1 VTPTSIA
8 GRLTLM
14 FAVATGLVSA
24 LAGVAIFVF
33 QTLELR
39 RHQAEELQARFEI
52 VETMVH
58 RLGEAGRW
66 PLLADKLTSFT
77 PANDAIRYRVESP
90 DPRFAYGAPWPAGA
104 QVQGPRQGLGYVRFD
119 GRRFMTLSKV
129 VGPYRERPAVRLTIA
144 ADTAPFDAS
153 GLVLGVGVLA
163 ASLLTITTV
172 SLLGRRIARDG
183 LAPVDR
189 LSQHAAAL
197 NPDDL
202 SLRMPT
208 GRLPAELEGLM
219 TAFNGA
225 LDRLQHA
232 YVRLSSFNADVA
244 HELRTPLS
252 NLIGQ
257 TQVALSRPRRPD
269 ELEEVLH
276 SNLEELERLRTIIN
290 DMLFLARADQGAVAA
305 NLAPTSLAALV
316 RKTADFLDV
325 LFEEAGVTL
334 HVEGDAT
341 IAVEESLLGRAL
353 TNLLDNSIRH
363 GAGPGR
369 VTVTLE
375 DHGDE
380 VCVSVRN
387 RGAPI
392 QAAHLARLFDRFYR
406 LDAARENS
414 CDSHG
419 LGLAVVK
426 AVAAMHGGS
435 VFARCEHGEVLVG
448 LFLRKR
454 APGSAV
460 GPAEVVASP
469 RPASEPLA
477 TELTQPA

>member
-1 VTPTSIA
+1 MPTSIS

-24 LAGVAIFVF
+24 LAGVAIFMF

-39 RHQAEELQARFEI
+39 RHQAEELNARFEI
-52 VETMVH
+52 VEAMVL
-58 RLGEAGRW
+58 RLGEVAKW

-77 PANDAIRYRVESP
+77 PANDSIRYRVESA
-90 DPRFAYGAPWPAGA
+90 DPRFVYGAAWPADA
-104 QVQGPRQGLGYVRFD
+104 KIQGGREGLGYVRFD
-119 GRRFMTLSKV
+119 QRRFMTLSKV
-129 VGPYRERPAVRLTIA
+129 VAPNRERPAVRLTIA

-163 ASLLTITTV
+163 VSLLTVAVV
-172 SLLGRRIARDG
+172 SLLGRRIARSG

-208 GRLPAELEGLM
+208 QALPAELKGLM
-219 TAFNGA
+219 AAFNGA

-232 YVRLSSFNADVA
+232 YVRLSAFNADVA

-257 TQVALSRPRRPD
+257 TQVALSRPRQAD
-269 ELEEVLH
+269 ELEDVLH

-290 DMLFLARADQGAVAA
+290 DMLFLARADQGAMAA
-305 NLAPTSLAALV
+305 NLATASLAGLV

-334 HVEGDAT
+334 RVVGDAT
-341 IAVEESLLGRAL
+341 LAVEESLLARAL
-353 TNLLDNSIRH
+353 TNLLDNAIRH
-363 GAGPGR
+363 GAGPGL
-369 VTVTLE
+369 VTVTIE
-375 DHGDE
+375 DHGEE
-380 VCVSVRN
+380 VCIGVRN

-392 QAAHLARLFDRFYR
+392 QDAHLARLFDRFYR
-406 LDAARENS
+406 PDPARENS
-414 CDSHG
+414 GDSHG

-426 AVAAMHGGS
+426 AVASMHGGS
-435 VFARCEHGEVLVG
+435 VFARCENGEVLVG
-448 LFLRKR
+448 LFLRR
-454 APGSAV
+454 RIPPPIDGRTDAPARRPV
-460 GPAEVVASP
+460 GAPAEPELV
-469 RPASEPLA
+469 RPL
-477 TELTQPA
+477 

>member
-1 VTPTSIA
+1 MMPTSIA

-24 LAGVAIFVF
+24 LASVAIFMF
-33 QTLELR
+33 QTLELK
-39 RHQAEELQARFEI
+39 RHQAEELHARFEI
-52 VETMVH
+52 VETMVR
-58 RLGEAGRW
+58 RLGDAGKW

-77 PANDAIRYRVESP
+77 PANDSIRYRVESP
-90 DPRFAYGAPWPAGA
+90 DPHFAFGAPWPAGA
-104 QVQGPRQGLGYVRFD
+104 RIQGPQEGIGYVRFD
-119 GRRFMTLSKV
+119 KRRFMTLSKMV
-129 VGPYRERPAVRLTIA
+129 APYRERPAVRLTIA

-153 GLVLGVGVLA
+153 GLVLGAGVLA
-163 ASLLTITTV
+163 ASLLTVMAV
-172 SLLGRRIARDG
+172 SLLGHRIARRG

-197 NPDDL
+197 NPEDL

-208 GRLPAELEGLM
+208 GHLPTELEGLM
-219 TAFNGA
+219 AAFNGA

-257 TQVALSRPRRPD
+257 TQVALSRTRQAD
-269 ELEEVLH
+269 ELEDVLH

-290 DMLFLARADQGAVAA
+290 DMLFLARADQGAMAA

-334 HVEGDAT
+334 RVEGDAT
-341 IAVEESLLGRAL
+341 IAVEQSLLGRAV
-353 TNLLDNSIRH
+353 TNLLDNAIRH
-363 GAGPGR
+363 GEGPGP
-369 VTVTLE
+369 VTVTI
-375 DHGDE
+375 DDRGDE
-380 VCVSVRN
+380 VCIGVHN

-392 QAAHLARLFDRFYR
+392 QEAHLARLFDRFYR
-406 LDAARENS
+406 LDPARENS
-414 CDSHG
+414 GDSHG

-426 AVAAMHGGS
+426 AIALMHGGC
-435 VFARCEHGEVLVG
+435 VAARCENGQVRVSLS
-448 LFLRKR
+448 LRKR
-454 APGSAV
+454 ALAALDSVVETPAPRQASAPV
-460 GPAEVVASP
+460 KP
-469 RPASEPLA
+469 
-477 TELTQPA
+477 ELTQPV

>member
-1 VTPTSIA
+1 MPTSIA

-24 LAGVAIFVF
+24 LAGVAIFMF

-39 RHQAEELQARFEI
+39 RHQAEELNARFEI
-52 VETMVH
+52 VEAMVL
-58 RLGEAGRW
+58 RLGDTAKW

-77 PANDAIRYRVESP
+77 PANDSIRYRVESP
-90 DPRFAYGAPWPAGA
+90 DPRFVYGAAWPADA
-104 QVQGPRQGLGYVRFD
+104 KIQGGREGLGYVRFD
-119 GRRFMTLSKV
+119 QRRFMTLSKV
-129 VGPYRERPAVRLTIA
+129 VAPHRERPAVRLTIA

-163 ASLLTITTV
+163 VSLLTVAVV
-172 SLLGRRIARDG
+172 SLLGRRIARSG

-189 LSQHAAAL
+189 LSQNAAAL

-208 GRLPAELEGLM
+208 QALPAELKGLM
-219 TAFNGA
+219 AAFNGA

-232 YVRLSSFNADVA
+232 YVRLSAFNADVA

-257 TQVALSRPRRPD
+257 TQVALSRPRQAD

-290 DMLFLARADQGAVAA
+290 DMLFLARADQGALAA
-305 NLAPTSLAALV
+305 NLATASLAALV

-334 HVEGDAT
+334 RVVGDAT
-341 IAVEESLLGRAL
+341 LAVEESLLARAL
-353 TNLLDNSIRH
+353 TNLLDNAIRH
-363 GAGPGR
+363 GAGPGL
-369 VTVTLE
+369 VTVTIE
-375 DHGDE
+375 DHGEE
-380 VCVSVRN
+380 VCIGVRN

-392 QAAHLARLFDRFYR
+392 QDVHLARLFDRFYR
-406 LDAARENS
+406 LDPARENS
-414 CDSHG
+414 GDSHG

-426 AVAAMHGGS
+426 AVASMHGGS
-435 VFARCEHGEVLVG
+435 VFARCESGEVLVG
-448 LFLRKR
+448 LFLRR
-454 APGSAV
+454 RVPPSIDRHADAPAR
-460 GPAEVVASP
+460 
-469 RPASEPLA
+469 RPSDAPVEP
-477 TELTQPA
+477 ELVRPL